1 MGKILLSDKERIN
14 TVYIISKGRPRC
26 TTARTL
32 TRIGYPGEWFIV
44 CGNNDETLDEYKA
57 NWGDRVIVF
66 DWYEEIKHTDTL
78 DNFGFEI
85 KASGAC
91 PVRNVVAR
99 ISRERGEERHWQFDD
114 DYNKFAAIKNINGRL
129 RNRRLLGKEL
139 ERWLL
144 CIAKF
149 GDKAKLPN
157 VGFGPALIESAPEN
171 WRKMKQRIFNAHNMI
186 NDENIRT
193 EWVSRLNDDLI
204 NAINTWKSGKPEF
217 SSHFA
222 SMTMETTQAEAGGA
236 F

>member
-99 ISRERGEERHWQFDD
+99 ISRERGEERHWQLDD

-171 WRKMKQRIFNAHNMI
+171 WRKMKRRIFNAHNMI